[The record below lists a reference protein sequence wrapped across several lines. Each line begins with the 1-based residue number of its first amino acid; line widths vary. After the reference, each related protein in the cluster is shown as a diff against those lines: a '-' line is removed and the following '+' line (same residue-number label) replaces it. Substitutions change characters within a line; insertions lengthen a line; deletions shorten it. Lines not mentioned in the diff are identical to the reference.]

1 MKFLKALPAMTALA
15 CVALLGTGCASFF
28 GGKSASDAS
37 TYVAEEGME
46 DGWAAVASGD
56 GGPDVKP
63 FGDSD
68 GEKARLYFHRR
79 GGRRVTAAPSRL
91 EDPSKLFP
99 ADVNEQ
105 VNDYV
110 EYFTKGGRKH
120 FERWLSRSPR
130 YIPMMKQTF
139 AEHSLPPDLVYL
151 SMIEFGMN
159 PLATSHASAV
169 GLWQFISGTGRRYE
183 LRIDRYVDERRDPEK
198 ATRAAARYLKDL
210 YEMFGSWDLALAS
223 YNAGEGK
230 IGRGVRRYSTENFW
244 EIRKTG
250 YLRNETKNYVP
261 QYLAALIIAKN
272 PAKYG
277 FVNIDYERPLEYEF
291 VPVGGGVSLIS
302 VARAAG
308 VSRDDMK
315 SLNPELRRSITPPG
329 SDYMLKVPTG
339 SGERVKSKLAS
350 IRNDSRSENR
360 KVAAAGD
367 HRVRRGETLSTIAR
381 RYGTTV
387 RAVASANNMR
397 TSDVL
402 QVGTTLDIPGSGKRV
417 ASGSGDNTVYVV
429 RSGDTLSTI
438 SARFETTVRDL
449 MRRNNLRTSRISI
462 GKRLLVPASS
472 SGTIEGRSDG
482 EA

>member
-1 MKFLKALPAMTALA
+1 MKLLKALPATMALV
-15 CVALLGTGCASFF
+15 CVALLGTGCASLS
-28 GGKSASDAS
+28 GDKAASDAS
-37 TYVAEEGME
+37 AYLSQEGME
-46 DGWAAVASGD
+46 DGWAAATSGD
-56 GGPDVKP
+56 VGPDVKP

-79 GGRRVTAAPSRL
+79 GGRRVAPAPSRL

-99 ADVNEQ
+99 AEVNEQ
-105 VNDYV
+105 VDDYV
-110 EYFTKGGRKH
+110 QYFTKSGRKH
-120 FERWLSRSPR
+120 FSRWLSRSPR
-130 YIPMMKQTF
+130 YLPMMKQTF
-139 AEHSLPPDLVYL
+139 AEHQLPPDLVYL
-151 SMIEFGMN
+151 SMIESGLN
-159 PLATSHASAV
+159 PFATSHASAV
-169 GLWQFISGTGRRYE
+169 GLWQFISGTGRRYQ

-244 EIRKTG
+244 EIRKTS
-250 YLRNETKNYVP
+250 YLRSETKNYVP

-277 FVNIDYERPLEYEF
+277 FVDIVYERPVHYEF
-291 VPVGGGVSLIS
+291 VPVGGGVSLNS
-302 VARAAG
+302 VASVAG
-308 VSRDDMK
+308 VSREDMRL
-315 SLNPELRRSITPPG
+315 LNPELLRAITPPG
-329 SDYMLKVPTG
+329 RDYILKVPRG
-339 SGERVKSKLAS
+339 SGERVQSQLAS
-350 IRNDSRSENR
+350 IRNNSQAETHQS
-360 KVAAAGD
+360 ASGGD

-381 RYGTTV
+381 RYGTTA

-402 QVGTTLDIPGSGKRV
+402 RVGTTLDIPGSGGRV
-417 ASGSGDNTVYVV
+417 ASRSGDDTVYVV

-438 SARFETTVRDL
+438 SARFDTTVRDL
-449 MRRNNLRTSRISI
+449 MQRNNLRTSRISI
-462 GKRLLVPASS
+462 GKRLVIPASTS
-472 SGTIEGRSDG
+472 QTIRERSDG